1 MILNFGVFYAAINGP
16 ACFWASG
23 APPNA
28 CIGSQGPGDHDGL
41 VDQFAP
47 PGAESS
53 PGVLSG
59 DQGTGTLPTGLISSC
74 FAAGSWLLMA
84 LGLLCLSGCASV
96 VTEPGRYGV
105 PAGTGEGA
113 NAPYQRLDQDQD
125 QVNQLLE
132 LRRRI
137 EPPLATSEQVKNFTG
152 AEAGIYRL
160 GPGDEFSLLVRGRED
175 ASVPLAT
182 VSPDGLVSLPRIGLV
197 KIQGMSL
204 PEATDFVRK
213 ALEQYYIE
221 PEVTLLMRS
230 FKNNKVLMLGQVAN
244 PGIIHIPASASLL
257 EAIAMAGGVVKDT
270 QGNSPPINRGII
282 GRGKEQVI
290 WIDLKDLIEN
300 GNLALN
306 ARLQNGDVV
315 LIPQGQASLA
325 YVLGEVRNQGT
336 LLLRSPMSVL
346 DALTQAG
353 GLTKDADPSRIYLV
367 RSEKNSGVVEQINM
381 ETLVENADF
390 RKNYILREG
399 DLVFV
404 PQRGVSNF
412 HYYMS
417 RLLPS
422 LTLMDLYNTT
432 GN

>member
-1 MILNFGVFYAAINGP
+1 MPGGQEGP
-16 ACFWASG
+16 
-23 APPNA
+23 
-28 CIGSQGPGDHDGL
+28 
-41 VDQFAP
+41 VDQSAP
-47 PGAESS
+47 LRDPL
-53 PGVLSG
+53 PGVPTG
-59 DQGTGTLPTGLISSC
+59 YQGAGTLDTGLIPKPIT
-74 FAAGSWLLMA
+74 ATLWLLMA
-84 LGLLCLSGCASV
+84 WGLLWLVGCASV

-105 PAGTGEGA
+105 PAGTGDA
-113 NAPYQRLDQDQD
+113 SVVPYQRLEQEQI
-125 QVNQLLE
+125 NQLLE
-132 LRRRI
+132 LKRRI
-137 EPPLATSEQVKNFTG
+137 EPPLATTDQVKNFTG

-160 GPGDEFSLLVRGRED
+160 GPGDEFSFLVRGRED
-175 ASVPLAT
+175 VSVPQAT
-182 VSPDGLVSLPRIGLV
+182 VSPDGLVSLPRIGLI

-204 PEATDFVRK
+204 PEATDYVRK
-213 ALEQYYIE
+213 ALEQYYTE

-244 PGIIHIPASASLL
+244 PGIIHIPTSATLL
-257 EAIAMAGGVVKDT
+257 EGIALAGGVVKDT
-270 QGNSPPINRGII
+270 QGNSPPINRCII
-282 GRGKEQVI
+282 GRGKDQVI
-290 WIDLKDLIEN
+290 WIDLRDLIER

-306 ARLQNGDVV
+306 VRLQNGDVV

-346 DALTQAG
+346 DALTQSG

-367 RSEKNSGVVEQINM
+367 RSEHNTGVVEQINL
-381 ETLVENADF
+381 ETLVERADF

-412 HYYMS
+412 HYYLS

-422 LTLMDLYNTT
+422 LTVLDLYSLG

>member
-1 MILNFGVFYAAINGP
+1 M
-16 ACFWASG
+16 
-23 APPNA
+23 
-28 CIGSQGPGDHDGL
+28 
-41 VDQFAP
+41 
-47 PGAESS
+47 
-53 PGVLSG
+53 
-59 DQGTGTLPTGLISSC
+59 PTGLISSRMV
-74 FAAGSWLLMA
+74 ATLWLLMA
-84 LGLLCLSGCASV
+84 SGLLWLIGCAPV

-105 PAGTGEGA
+105 PAGAGDVAT
-113 NAPYQRLDQDQD
+113 APFQRLDQEQID
-125 QVNQLLE
+125 QLLE

-137 EPPLATSEQVKNFTG
+137 EPPLATADQVKNFTG

-175 ASVPLAT
+175 VSVPQVT
-182 VSPDGLVSLPRIGLV
+182 VSPDGLVSLPRIGLI

-204 PEATDFVRK
+204 PEATGYVRK

-221 PEVTLLMRS
+221 PEVTLLVRN

-244 PGIIHIPASASLL
+244 PGMIHIPASATLL
-257 EAIAMAGGVVKDT
+257 EGIALAGGVVKDT
-270 QGNSPPINRGII
+270 QGNSPPINRCII
-282 GRGKEQVI
+282 GRGTDKVI
-290 WIDLKDLIEN
+290 WIDLRDLIER

-306 ARLQNGDVV
+306 VRLQNGDVV

-346 DALTQAG
+346 DALTQSG
-353 GLTKDADPSRIYLV
+353 GLTRDADPSRIYLV
-367 RSEKNSGVVEQINM
+367 RSEHNTGVVEQINL
-381 ETLVENADF
+381 ETLVERADF

-404 PQRGVSNF
+404 PQRGVSNY

-417 RLLPS
+417 RVLPS
-422 LTLMDLYNTT
+422 LTILDLYSLG